1 MDVFI
6 REEYKNILINS
17 WRYCIEHKGLEV
29 YGWCIMTSHV
39 HMIIGSKK
47 DKLENIVHD
56 MKVFTSKSIK
66 QSIKNHPEESRREWM
81 LWMMEHFAIVHAGK
95 YRILFSGKSF
105 LFSLTELANN

>member
-17 WRYCIEHKGLEV
+17 WQRCIEHKGLEV
-29 YGWCIMTSHV
+29 YGWCIMISHV

-66 QSIKNHPEESRREWM
+66 QSIKKNPEESRREWM
-81 LWMMEHFAIVHAGK
+81 LP
-95 YRILFSGKSF
+95 L
-105 LFSLTELANN
+105 